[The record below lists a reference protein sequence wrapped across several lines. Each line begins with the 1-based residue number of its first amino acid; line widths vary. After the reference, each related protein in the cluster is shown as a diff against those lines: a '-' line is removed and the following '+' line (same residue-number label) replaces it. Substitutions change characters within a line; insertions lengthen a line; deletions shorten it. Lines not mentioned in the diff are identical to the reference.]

1 MTFGEKLRMARID
14 RKLTQKELASLSG
27 IALRS
32 IQNWEAGERTPKS
45 RDAYDSL
52 ARILNVE
59 VNDLMNDDAE
69 FVLDARERYG
79 ARGERQARALI
90 EQVTNLY
97 AGGELAEEDMDA
109 MNRALQEAY
118 WMAKD
123 INRKFVPKK
132 YRKDGDESGGSSSMS

>member
-1 MTFGEKLRMARID
+1 MTFGEKLKTIRTE
-14 RKLTQKELASLSG
+14 RKLTQKELASLTD

-45 RDAYDSL
+45 RESYDAL
-52 ARILNVE
+52 ARVLNVE
-59 VNDLMNDDAE
+59 VKTLMDDDAE

-79 ARGERQARALI
+79 ARGERQARALV
-90 EQVTNLY
+90 EQVTALY

-132 YRKDGDESGGSSSMS
+132 YRKDGENSGDAQ